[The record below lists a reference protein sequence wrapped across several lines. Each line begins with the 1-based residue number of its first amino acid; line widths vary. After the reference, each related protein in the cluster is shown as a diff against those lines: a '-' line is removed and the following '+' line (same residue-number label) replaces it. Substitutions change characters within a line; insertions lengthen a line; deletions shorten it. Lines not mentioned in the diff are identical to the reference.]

1 MGLFNTQKEP
11 LEVIRGKY
19 EAYNA
24 QLAEATEAVEA
35 AEKKVAAAN
44 AAREAAADQN
54 DAAAFSAAKKQLA
67 DAETALEMAV
77 MRKDRI
83 VEKGAAPQA
92 EIAAA
97 IQSYEDQISMIN
109 AKACK
114 EIIER
119 LTALNEV
126 IESANNEAK
135 QIYWK
140 EKNLCELVGVKFKPR
155 MGTHITGFYIAAAA
169 LKGNWPSTAN
179 LKENDNLQKFAAQVK
194 S

>member
-1 MGLFNTQKEP
+1 MELFRKKEP
-11 LEVIRGKY
+11 LEIIQGKY

-24 QLAEATEAVEA
+24 ALAEATEAIEA

-44 AAREAAADQN
+44 AALAAAADQN
-54 DAAAFSAAKKQLA
+54 DAAAFSAAKKQMA

-77 MRKDRI
+77 MRKDHL

-97 IQSYEDQISMIN
+97 IKSYEDQISTIN

-119 LTALNEV
+119 LTALNEI

-140 EKNLCELVGVKFKPR
+140 EKNLCDLVGVKFIPR
-155 MGTHITGFYIAAAA
+155 MGSHTTGSYIAAAS
-169 LKGNWPSTAN
+169 LKGNWPSTAG
-179 LKENDNLQKFAAQVK
+179 LKANGALQKFAAQVK